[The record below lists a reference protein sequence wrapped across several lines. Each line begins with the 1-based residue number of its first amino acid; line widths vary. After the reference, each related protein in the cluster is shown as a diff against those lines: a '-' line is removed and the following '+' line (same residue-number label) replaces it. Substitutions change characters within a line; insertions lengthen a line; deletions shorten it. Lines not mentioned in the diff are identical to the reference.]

1 MYRFCTAEMA
11 IRAIPA
17 ISEEVIGAMGESLH
31 LLIFPVLVA
40 K

>member
-1 MYRFCTAEMA
+1 MRYA
-11 IRAIPA
+11 ILA
-17 ISEEVIGAMGESLH
+17 ISEDVIGAMGESLQ